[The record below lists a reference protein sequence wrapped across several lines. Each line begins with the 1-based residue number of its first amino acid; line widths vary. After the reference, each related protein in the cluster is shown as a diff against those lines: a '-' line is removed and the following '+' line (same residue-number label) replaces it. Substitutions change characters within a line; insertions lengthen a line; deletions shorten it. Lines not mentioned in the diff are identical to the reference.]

1 MFFYTCPSF
10 CSRGGES
17 LPLGGLLTGGGWAD
31 PPEPKKQGVRIL
43 LACLLVFK
51 RTRFAGLGGIY
62 WKDKMILTLQVNSKI
77 KSFTDKFGIL
87 NIIFCIKMTFISM
100 FDIQS
105 SDILIFVLIF
115 WKSGVIMYVHHSDLS
130 NTYGFG

>member
-1 MFFYTCPSF
+1 MFFTHVRHSVHG
-10 CSRGGES
+10 RGES

-31 PPEPKKQGVRIL
+31 PPEPKKRGVRIL

-77 KSFTDKFGIL
+77 KSFTDKFGIS
-87 NIIFCIKMTFISM
+87 NIIFCIKMTLISM

-115 WKSGVIMYVHHSDLS
+115 
-130 NTYGFG
+130 